1 MSIFLLALNKQHKWK
16 GLLKPICRQ
25 SVQHLTP
32 QDVTSFETSHRNFMF
47 GQWKPRTS
55 HLPRK
60 LVTHLLFH
68 LTELLFKNML
78 QPSAKWS
85 ESHPLF
91 WTRAC
96 YSKDTSQNGQEK
108 KNFPELSPETTTLFS
123 PKWKP
128 HQLKQLLWVSFCMIL
143 RNDLE
148 RYVYVGTGESS
159 FCKIISSSVPAADE
173 RY

>member
-1 MSIFLLALNKQHKWK
+1 MK
-16 GLLKPICRQ
+16 GSL
-25 SVQHLTP
+25 
-32 QDVTSFETSHRNFMF
+32 E
-47 GQWKPRTS
+47 
-55 HLPRK
+55 
-60 LVTHLLFH
+60 THLSTVCTASDASRRHQLWNFSWKFH
-68 LTELLFKNML
+68 VWPVEAKDFSSPQKTGNSPSLSTRRAPLSEYVTTKWTMERKQSPLLNPSLLFKGHF
-78 QPSAKWS
+78 PEW
-85 ESHPLF
+85 P
-91 WTRAC
+91 R
-96 YSKDTSQNGQEK
+96 K
-108 KNFPELSPETTTLFS
+108 KNFPELSPKTTTLFS